1 MRAFEEPA
9 QVTPPDPAE
18 RVVPPISGAES
29 GGSRAS
35 GEAGRIREPSAAE
48 RLVLPPSGAASAD
61 PPVLSESSQA
71 SPPNAAEKAVSAPL
85 ISVPEGPDAPNAGSA
100 GATAP
105 SLPSSLAD
113 PQFQRLLATVREA
126 RPKDDLAG
134 IERAWQFAARH
145 HAGQKR
151 ASGDAY
157 LSHPL
162 AVAQLLAEMRMDPV
176 TIQTGLLHDIVEDTA
191 VTSDELRKTFG
202 EEVAACVDG
211 VTKLNKIDFTSA
223 EDRQSENYRKMLLA
237 MVKDIRVIIVKLADR
252 LHNMRTL
259 DALPPVR
266 RERIARETLDIY
278 APIAHRLGMGKI
290 RGELEDLSFT
300 HMEPEAAAEIS
311 HTIEGQRADNEK
323 YLEKM
328 RSTVEAELRRE
339 GIPARVQARVKRAFS
354 VYQKLKRQKI
364 TLDQVYDLMG
374 LRIVTDSVKN
384 CYGALG
390 VIHNEW
396 RPVPGRIKDFIA
408 IPRPNLY
415 QSLHT
420 SVVGPEGR
428 HFEIQIRTEEM
439 HRIAE
444 EGIAAHWKYKEG
456 KRGVQDDQRVA
467 WLRQLVEWQQDMRN
481 PGDFDSTLRL
491 DLYSEEVYCF
501 TPKGRVVALPAGS
514 SPVDFAYAVHSE
526 IGNTCTGAK
535 VNGRIVQLKY
545 ALRNGDVVDILT
557 TPGHQPSKDW
567 LGIVK
572 TSRARNRIKHVI
584 NAGERERAIEIGQK
598 YLEKEA
604 RRLGTQ
610 MSKIRDEALDRV
622 AGEYGLGKA
631 EDLYAALGYGKFSAR
646 QVLQKAVPELSLEE
660 APAPAAPAPEAP
672 APSRRDGSAKP
683 DDDAIKVHGI
693 EDLMVYRAK
702 CCNPIRGDAIVG
714 YVTRGK
720 GVAVHT
726 RLCPNVQNL
735 MYDAERKIDV
745 EWARNVD
752 ETFPVRVVVHTDD
765 RPGLLHQITSAIADE
780 KINVRSLEA
789 RTDFNQ
795 STDAAVVEMTVEV
808 RDKKQLEKLC
818 TAMRRISGIRDV
830 ERTHQS

>member
-1 MRAFEEPA
+1 MDVSSSPGINAAPEN
-9 QVTPPDPAE
+9 TPSVPRLTAALPDAVLPNPNQPAE
-18 RVVPPISGAES
+18 ISPA
-29 GGSRAS
+29 
-35 GEAGRIREPSAAE
+35 
-48 RLVLPPSGAASAD
+48 VND
-61 PPVLSESSQA
+61 PGFE
-71 SPPNAAEKAVSAPL
+71 
-85 ISVPEGPDAPNAGSA
+85 
-100 GATAP
+100 
-105 SLPSSLAD
+105 
-113 PQFQRLLATVREA
+113 RLLAAVREA
-126 RPKDDLAG
+126 RPKEDLSG
-134 IERAWQFAARH
+134 IEKAWQFAARC

-162 AVAQLLAEMRMDPV
+162 AVAQLLAEMRMDAV
-176 TIQTGLLHDIVEDTA
+176 TIQTGLLHDVVEDTA
-191 VTSDELRKTFG
+191 ISAAELRKVFG

-211 VTKLNKIDFTSA
+211 VTKLSKIDFNSA
-223 EDRQSENYRKMLLA
+223 EDRQSENYRKLLLA

-259 DALPPVR
+259 GALAPER
-266 RERIARETLDIY
+266 RQRIARETLDIY
-278 APIAHRLGMGKI
+278 APIAHRLGMGKV
-290 RGELEDLSFT
+290 RGELEDLSFL
-300 HMEPEAAAEIS
+300 HMEPEAAEEITR
-311 HTIEGQRADNEK
+311 TIESQRADNEK

-339 GIPARVQARVKRAFS
+339 GVPARVQSRVKRAFS

-456 KRGVQDDQRVA
+456 KKGVQDDQRVA

-491 DLYSEEVYCF
+491 DLYAEEVYCF

-514 SPVDFAYAVHSE
+514 TPVDFAYAVHSE
-526 IGNTCTGAK
+526 VGNTCTGAK

-545 ALRNGDVVDILT
+545 TLRNGDVVDILT
-557 TPGHQPSKDW
+557 TAGHQPSKDW
-567 LGIVK
+567 LGLVK
-572 TSRARNRIKHVI
+572 TSRARNRIKHII
-584 NAGERERAIEIGQK
+584 NASERERAIEIGQK

-610 MSKIRDEALDRV
+610 LGRIRGEDLDRV
-622 AGEYGLGKA
+622 AADYGLGKA

-646 QVLQKAVPELSLEE
+646 QVLQKAVPELVPEE
-660 APAPAAPAPEAP
+660 GSAPAPVAEPAAPA
-672 APSRRDGSAKP
+672 RREGTGP
-683 DDDAIKVHGI
+683 DDDAIKVHGVD
-693 EDLMVYRAK
+693 DLMVYRAK
-702 CCNPIRGDAIVG
+702 CCNPIRGDGIVG

-735 MYDAERKIDV
+735 MYDSERKIDV
-745 EWARNVD
+745 EWARNAE

-765 RPGLLHQITSAIADE
+765 RPGLLHQLTSALADE

-789 RTDFNQ
+789 RTDFSH
-795 STDAAVVEMTVEV
+795 STDAAIVEMTVEV

-818 TAMRRISGIRDV
+818 TSMRRISGIRDV